1 MTRYFLHLRDGTDEI
16 VDPDGHVFDD
26 EGQLRKAVVDNARD
40 ILCGEIRS
48 EGLIDLRPRIDAE
61 DEAGNI
67 VYSLPFADAVSIIR
81 ES

>member
-1 MTRYFLHLRDGTDEI
+1 MPRYFLHLRDGTDE
-16 VDPDGHVFDD
+16 VLDPDGLMFDD
-26 EGQLRKAVVDNARD
+26 EGRLRKAVVQNARD

-67 VYSLPFADAVSIIR
+67 VYSLPFEDAVRVIQS
-81 ES
+81 

>member
-1 MTRYFLHLRDGTDEI
+1 MPRYFLHLRDGTDE
-16 VDPDGHVFDD
+16 VLDPDGLMFDD
-26 EGQLRKAVVDNARD
+26 EGRLRKAVVQNARD

-67 VYSLPFADAVSIIR
+67 VYSLPFADAVSVIQ
-81 ES
+81 S

>member
-1 MTRYFLHLRDGTDEI
+1 MPRYFLHLRDGTDE
-16 VDPDGHVFDD
+16 VLDPDGLMFDD
-26 EGQLRKAVVDNARD
+26 EGRLRKAVVQNARD

-67 VYSLPFADAVSIIR
+67 VYSLPFADAVRVIQS
-81 ES
+81 